1 MPRQRLEKL
10 LGELHAELSGSSFD
24 SAEDRA
30 ALAALGEEIRE
41 ALGED
46 SSSDS
51 SDGDGARFDS
61 RIRESIERFEASH
74 PTLAEILGGIV
85 DQLARL
91 GI

>member
-1 MPRQRLEKL
+1 MSRQRLEKL
-10 LGELHAELSGSSFD
+10 LTELHDELSGSNFD
-24 SAEDRA
+24 STEDRA
-30 ALAALGEEIRE
+30 ALAALGKEIRD

-46 SSSDS
+46 ESS
-51 SDGDGARFDS
+51 GEGARFDN
-61 RIRESIERFEASH
+61 RIRDSIERFEASH